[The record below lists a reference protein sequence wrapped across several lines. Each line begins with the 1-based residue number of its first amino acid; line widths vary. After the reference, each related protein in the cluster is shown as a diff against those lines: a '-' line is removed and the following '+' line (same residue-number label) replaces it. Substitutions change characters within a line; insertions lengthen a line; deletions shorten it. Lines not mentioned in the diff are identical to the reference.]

1 MHAICRPNSDIKHV
15 HAKFMHTAGQMQALI
30 QDIFFWINQ
39 EHKPLIRS
47 LIKSNYNI
55 LDIFLQNKPNPS
67 KTISIHHKQTSNQLT
82 TYLISVEEINENNKM
97 RVTIHLNLNS
107 VFNNF
112 NFIFN
117 FDIFNLL

>member
-1 MHAICRPNSDIKHV
+1 M
-15 HAKFMHTAGQMQALI
+15 
-30 QDIFFWINQ
+30 FWINQ

-55 LDIFLQNKPNPS
+55 LDIFLQNKPNKPNKPNPS

-97 RVTIHLNLNS
+97 RVTVHLNLNF